1 MAPLSAP
8 QMVVNSRMLYTSWMP
23 ADPEAAA
30 ALLPPGGP
38 RPAGPVYM
46 NQYVVDSDEQTSGF
60 GAYSL
65 TYLGLDIA
73 GMMDPQGMI
82 PARYML
88 FYFNSSELMREYTVR
103 EYDLPATPGATS
115 LEAGDGRV
123 VATTS
128 LDGTPVIRTEA
139 AIGSDILMVATG
151 QLTYVRQ
158 MAGRFMA
165 GNFPFIADLVQRL
178 RGALDRVPRPEPPR
192 LRPAAGGPAPGGGG
206 GVVLLAEGLLRVPRR
221 GLRGQLLTVAAA
233 GCPYGAGGAD
243 VPRMVSEVG
252 MRPGSGASPCCI
264 RVASIAPAS
273 SPIGR

>member
-1 MAPLSAP
+1 MAPLAAP

-38 RPAGPVYM
+38 TPAGPVYM

-73 GMMDPQGMI
+73 GMMDPQGVL

-88 FYFNSSELMREYTVR
+88 FYFNSSPVMREYTVR
-103 EYDLPATPGATS
+103 EYDLPAVPGATTV
-115 LEAGDGRV
+115 EAGGGAV
-123 VATTS
+123 VAETS

-139 AIGSDILMVATG
+139 AVGPDILMTFTG

-158 MAGRFMA
+158 KEGRFMA
-165 GNFPFIADLVQRL
+165 GNFPFIADLADGFEVRSIEF
-178 RGALDRVPRPEPPR
+178 LDPSHPVYA
-192 LRPAAGGPAPGGGG
+192 LRPADPLQVVAEGSFYSPDDSFVYPGG
-206 GVVLLAEGLLRVPRR
+206 V
-221 GLRGQLLTVAAA
+221 
-233 GCPYGAGGAD
+233 Y
-243 VPRMVSEVG
+243 EVDF
-252 MRPGSGASPCCI
+252 
-264 RVASIAPAS
+264 
-273 SPIGR
+273 

>member
-1 MAPLSAP
+1 MAPLAAP

-73 GMMDPQGMI
+73 GMMDPQEMI

-88 FYFNSSELMREYTVR
+88 FYFNSSEVMREYTVR

-115 LEAGDGRV
+115 VEAADGRV
-123 VATTS
+123 IATTS
-128 LDGTPVIRTEA
+128 LDGTPVIRSEA
-139 AIGSDILMVATG
+139 AIGSGILMVATG

-165 GNFPFIADLVQRL
+165 GNFPFIADLADGFEVRSIEF
-178 RGALDRVPRPEPPR
+178 LDPSHPVYA
-192 LRPAAGGPAPGGGG
+192 LRPADPLQVVVEGSFYSPKDSFVYPGG
-206 GVVLLAEGLLRVPRR
+206 V
-221 GLRGQLLTVAAA
+221 
-233 GCPYGAGGAD
+233 Y
-243 VPRMVSEVG
+243 EVG
-252 MRPGSGASPCCI
+252 F
-264 RVASIAPAS
+264 
-273 SPIGR
+273 

>member
-1 MAPLSAP
+1 MAELAAP

-30 ALLPPGGP
+30 ALLPAGGP
-38 RPAGPVYM
+38 TPAGPVYM
-46 NQYVVDSDEQTSGF
+46 NQYVVDREEQTSGF

-73 GMMDPQGMI
+73 GMMDPQGVI

-88 FYFNSSELMREYTVR
+88 FYFNSSEIMREYAAR
-103 EYDLPATPGATS
+103 EYDLPAVPGATS

-128 LDGTPVIRTEA
+128 LDDTPVIRTEA
-139 AIGSDILMVATG
+139 GIGPGILMTFRG

-165 GNFPFIADLVQRL
+165 GNFPFIADLAEGFEVRSVEF
-178 RGALDRVPRPEPPR
+178 LDPSHPVYA
-192 LRPAAGGPAPGGGG
+192 LRPTNPLQGVVEGSFYSPDDSFVYPGG
-206 GVVLLAEGLLRVPRR
+206 VYE
-221 GLRGQLLTVAAA
+221 
-233 GCPYGAGGAD
+233 
-243 VPRMVSEVG
+243 VSF
-252 MRPGSGASPCCI
+252 
-264 RVASIAPAS
+264 
-273 SPIGR
+273 

>member
-1 MAPLSAP
+1 MAPLAAP

-73 GMMDPQGMI
+73 GMMDPQEMI

-88 FYFNSSELMREYTVR
+88 FYFNSSEVMREYTVR

-115 LEAGDGRV
+115 VEAADGRV
-123 VATTS
+123 IATTS
-128 LDGTPVIRTEA
+128 LDGTPVIRSEA
-139 AIGSDILMVATG
+139 VIGPDILMVATG

-165 GNFPFIADLVQRL
+165 GNFPFIAELADGFEVRSIEF
-178 RGALDRVPRPEPPR
+178 LDPSHPVYA
-192 LRPAAGGPAPGGGG
+192 LRPADPLQVVVEGSFYSPNDSFVYPGG
-206 GVVLLAEGLLRVPRR
+206 VYE
-221 GLRGQLLTVAAA
+221 
-233 GCPYGAGGAD
+233 
-243 VPRMVSEVG
+243 VSF
-252 MRPGSGASPCCI
+252 
-264 RVASIAPAS
+264 
-273 SPIGR
+273 

>member
-1 MAPLSAP
+1 MAPLAAP

-38 RPAGPVYM
+38 TPAGPVYM

-73 GMMDPQGMI
+73 GMMDPQGVL

-88 FYFNSSELMREYTVR
+88 FYFNSSPVMREYAVR
-103 EYDLPATPGATS
+103 EYDLPAVPGATTV
-115 LEAGDGRV
+115 EVGGGAV
-123 VATTS
+123 VAETS

-139 AIGSDILMVATG
+139 AAGPDILMTFTG

-158 MAGRFMA
+158 KEGRFMA
-165 GNFPFIADLVQRL
+165 GNFPFIADLADGFEVRSIEF
-178 RGALDRVPRPEPPR
+178 LDPSHPVYA
-192 LRPAAGGPAPGGGG
+192 LRPADPLQVVAEGSFYSPDDSFVYPGG
-206 GVVLLAEGLLRVPRR
+206 V
-221 GLRGQLLTVAAA
+221 
-233 GCPYGAGGAD
+233 Y
-243 VPRMVSEVG
+243 EVG
-252 MRPGSGASPCCI
+252 F
-264 RVASIAPAS
+264 
-273 SPIGR
+273 